1 MFDFDVHPAVAPDP
15 PELGVFGGSGFEEL
29 LDDADHV
36 EVDTPWGPPAG
47 PIAVGSLG
55 GRRVAFLAR
64 HGPGHEFPPHTVPYR
79 ANVWAMRRLGVRRLV
94 GPCAAGSLQLG
105 VEPGHFV
112 VADQLV
118 DRTKARGDTFFDGAP
133 EPTTHISF
141 ADPYCADLRAAAVA
155 ACRGTGVVV
164 HDRGTVVVVEG
175 PRFSTRA
182 ESHAM
187 TRAGWE
193 VVNMTQHPEAAL
205 AREAQMCYAN
215 ISLITDYDAGFS
227 LDSGIPAVTVD
238 DVLAVFRSNNE
249 RLRTV
254 LESLLSAAVSQSES
268 PCGCASSLDGAQL

>member
-1 MFDFDVHPAVAPDP
+1 MFDFDVHPAVAADP
-15 PELGVFGGSGFEEL
+15 PEFGVFGGSGFEEL
-29 LDDADHV
+29 LEDAAHV
-36 EVDTPWGPPAG
+36 DVETPWGPPAAA
-47 PIAVGSLG
+47 IAVGSLG
-55 GRRVAFLAR
+55 GRRVAFLPR
-64 HGPGHEFPPHTVPYR
+64 HGMAHEFPPHMVPYR

-94 GPCAAGSLQLG
+94 GPCAAGSLQRS

-118 DRTKARGDTFFDGAP
+118 DRTKSRGDTFFDGAP

-141 ADPYCADLRAAAVA
+141 SDPYCADLRAAAVS
-155 ACRGTGVVV
+155 ACRDSGVVV

-187 TRAGWE
+187 TQAGWE

-205 AREAQMCYAN
+205 AREARICYAN

-238 DVLAVFRSNNE
+238 EVVAVFRRNNE
-249 RLRTV
+249 HLRNV
-254 LESLLSAAVSQSES
+254 LEALLRDAVPQARSTCACAA
-268 PCGCASSLDGAQL
+268 ALDGAQL

>member
-1 MFDFDVHPAVAPDP
+1 MPEPEVHPAVADDP
-15 PELGVFGGSGFEEL
+15 PRFGVFGGSGFEEL
-29 LDDADHV
+29 LDESIAVD
-36 EVDTPWGPPAG
+36 VDTPWGAPAG
-47 PIAVGSLG
+47 RIAVGTLG
-55 GRRVAFLAR
+55 GRRVAFLPR
-64 HGPGHEFPPHTVPYR
+64 HGPAHEFPPHAVPYR
-79 ANVWAMRRLGVRRLV
+79 ANVWAMRRLGVQRLV
-94 GPCAAGSLQLG
+94 GPCAAGSLQLR

-141 ADPYCADLRAAAVA
+141 ADPYCPDLRAGAVA
-155 ACRGTGVVV
+155 ACREAGVDV

-187 TRAGWE
+187 TQAGWE

-205 AREAQMCYAN
+205 AREAQMCYVN
-215 ISLITDYDAGFS
+215 ISLITDYDAGFG

-238 DVLAVFRSNNE
+238 EVVAVFRRNNE
-249 RLRTV
+249 RLRSV
-254 LESLLSAAVSQSES
+254 LETLLRDAVAQPDS
-268 PCGCASSLDGAQL
+268 PCACAGALDGAQL